1 MPELPEVEVVRRGL
15 VSWVRG
21 RTITSVDVLD
31 PRSLRRHALGP
42 EDFAGNLEGA
52 RVLDVVRR
60 GKFLWMPL
68 ADTPAPAGN
77 GDPSGEPVPSGEPAP
92 AVALM
97 AHLGMSGQL
106 LMQDPGVPDEK
117 HLKVRLRLSAADGMP
132 DQLRFVDQRIFG
144 GLFLTSLIP
153 TDDGGPGGLAET
165 PLPLIAE
172 EASHIARDPLDPFFS
187 FDTFYRRLRARKTG
201 LKRALLDQGLVSG
214 IGNIYA
220 DEALWKAQLHYARP
234 TDTLRRADALRL
246 LDAAREVMTDA
257 LAAGGTSFDSLYVNV
272 NGASGYFD
280 RSLNAYGRE
289 GQECKRCAAAG
300 RVSLMKREQFMNR
313 SSYTCPV
320 CQPRPRNGRW

>member
-21 RTITSVDVLD
+21 RTIESVDVLD
-31 PRSLRRHALGP
+31 PRSIRRHALGT
-42 EDFAGNLEGA
+42 EDFIGNLEGA
-52 RVLDVVRR
+52 TVTDVVRR
-60 GKFLWMPL
+60 GKFLWLPL
-68 ADTPAPAGN
+68 ADATPDAG
-77 GDPSGEPVPSGEPAP
+77 PGETPRRP

-106 LMQDPGVPDEK
+106 LMQDPEVPDEK
-117 HLKVRLRLSAADGMP
+117 HLKVRFRLSARDGMP
-132 DQLRFVDQRIFG
+132 GELRFVDQRIFG
-144 GLFLTSLIP
+144 GLFVTALVP
-153 TDDGGPGGLAET
+153 TDDGGPGGLSES
-165 PLPLIAE
+165 PVPLIAE
-172 EASHIARDPLDPFFS
+172 EASHIARDPLDPAFPFEL
-187 FDTFYRRLRARKTG
+187 FYQRLRRRKTG

-220 DEALWKAQLHYARP
+220 DEALWRAKLHYARP
-234 TDTLRRADALRL
+234 TDKLRRADAERL
-246 LDAAREVMTDA
+246 LASIREVMLDA

-289 GQECKRCAAAG
+289 GEPCRRCAEAG
-300 RVSLMKREQFMNR
+300 IHATVRREQFMNR
-313 SSYTCPV
+313 SSHTCPV

>member
-1 MPELPEVEVVRRGL
+1 VPELPEVEVVRRGL

-21 RTITSVDVLD
+21 RTITSVDVVD
-31 PRSLRRHALGP
+31 PRSIRRHALGP

-68 ADTPAPAGN
+68 SAAEGTPADGAGPAAAGL
-77 GDPSGEPVPSGEPAP
+77 SGPAQP

-106 LMQDPGVPDEK
+106 LMQDAGVPDEK
-117 HLKVRLRLSAADGMP
+117 HLKVRLGLSPADGMP
-132 DQLRFVDQRIFG
+132 EQLRFVDQRIFG
-144 GLFLTSLIP
+144 GLFLTSLIA
-153 TDDGGPGGLAET
+153 TADGGPGGLSES

-172 EASHIARDPLDPFFS
+172 EAAHIARDPLDPYFS
-187 FDTFYRRLRARKTG
+187 FDEFYRRLRARKTG

-220 DEALWKAQLHYARP
+220 DESLWKARLHYARP
-234 TDTLRRADALRL
+234 TDTLRRSDAARL
-246 LDAAREVMTDA
+246 LDAAREVMTEA

-280 RSLNAYGRE
+280 RSLNAYGRA
-289 GQECKRCAAAG
+289 GLECKRCAAAG
-300 RVSLMKREQFMNR
+300 LVSLLKREQFMNR

>member
-1 MPELPEVEVVRRGL
+1 LPELPEVEVVRRGL
-15 VSWVRG
+15 VSWLRG

-42 EDFAGNLEGA
+42 ADFVGNLEGTT
-52 RVLDVVRR
+52 VVDVVRR

-68 ADTPAPAGN
+68 REAPEGATAAGSP
-77 GDPSGEPVPSGEPAP
+77 GDAAP

-106 LMQDPGVPDEK
+106 LMQDPSVPDEK
-117 HLKVRLRLSAADGMP
+117 HLKVRLRLSPSEGMP

-144 GLFLTSLIP
+144 GLFVTAMVP
-153 TDDGGPGGLAET
+153 TDDGGPGGLAES

-172 EASHIARDPLDPFFS
+172 EAAHIARDPLDPAFS
-187 FDTFYRRLRARKTG
+187 FDLFYSRLKKRRTG

-220 DEALWKAQLHYARP
+220 DEALWRAGLHYARP
-234 TDTLRRADALRL
+234 TDKLRRDDAERL
-246 LDAAREVMTDA
+246 LACTREVMLDA

-289 GQECKRCAAAG
+289 GQPCHRCAAVG
-300 RVSLMKREQFMNR
+300 INSLIRREQFMNR

>member
-21 RTITSVDVLD
+21 RTITAVEVLD
-31 PRSLRRHALGP
+31 PRSVRRHALGP

-60 GKFLWMPL
+60 GKFLWLPL
-68 ADTPAPAGN
+68 SDTPADAPGE
-77 GDPSGEPVPSGEPAP
+77 DPGAP

-106 LMQDPGVPDEK
+106 LMQDAAVPDEK
-117 HLKVRLRLSAADGMP
+117 HLKVRLRLSPAEGMP

-153 TDDGGPGGLAET
+153 TPDGGPGGHAET
-165 PLPLIAE
+165 PLPLIAGD
-172 EASHIARDPLDPFFS
+172 AAHIARDPLDPYFS
-187 FDTFYRRLRARKTG
+187 FDGFYRRLRTRKTG

-220 DEALWKAQLHYARP
+220 DEALWKARLHFARP
-234 TDTLRRADALRL
+234 TDTLRRAEAERV
-246 LDAAREVMTDA
+246 LDAAREVMTEA

-300 RVSLMKREQFMNR
+300 LASRMKREQFMNR
-313 SSYTCPV
+313 SSYSCPV

>member
-15 VSWVRG
+15 VSWLRG
-21 RTITSVDVLD
+21 RTITTAEVLD

-42 EDFAGNLEGA
+42 EDFIGNLQGA
-52 RVLDVVRR
+52 TVTDVVRR

-68 ADTPAPAGN
+68 CETTAAAGAP
-77 GDPSGEPVPSGEPAP
+77 P
-92 AVALM
+92 VALM

-106 LMQDPGVPDEK
+106 LMQDNAVPDEK
-117 HLKVRLRLSAADGMP
+117 HLKVRLRLSPADGMP
-132 DQLRFVDQRIFG
+132 EQLRFVDQRIFG
-144 GLFLTSLIP
+144 GLFVTGMVP
-153 TDDGGPGGLAET
+153 TDDGGPGGQSESPVA
-165 PLPLIAE
+165 LIAE
-172 EASHIARDPLDPFFS
+172 EASHIARDPLDPAFS
-187 FDTFYRRLRARKTG
+187 FDLFFSRLRKRKTG

-220 DEALWKAQLHYARP
+220 DEALWRAKLHYARP
-234 TDTLRRADALRL
+234 TDTMRRGDAERL
-246 LDAAREVMTDA
+246 ITSAREVMLDA

-289 GQECKRCAAAG
+289 GKPCSRCAAVG
-300 RVSLMKREQFMNR
+300 INSTVRREQFMNR

>member
-1 MPELPEVEVVRRGL
+1 VPELPEVEVVRRGL
-15 VSWVRG
+15 ASWVRG

-31 PRSLRRHALGP
+31 PRSVRRHALGP

-52 RVLDVVRR
+52 TVLDVVRR

-68 ADTPAPAGN
+68 ADSGT
-77 GDPSGEPVPSGEPAP
+77 DPGARQARPQV
-92 AVALM
+92 AVM

-106 LMQDPGVPDEK
+106 LVEDAAAPDEK
-117 HLKVRLRLSAADGMP
+117 HLKIRLTLTPHEGMP
-132 DQLRFVDQRIFG
+132 GQLRFVDQRIFG
-144 GLFLTSLIP
+144 GLFVTSLIP
-153 TDDGGPGGLAET
+153 TDDGGPGGLAEE
-165 PLPLIAE
+165 PMPVIAE
-172 EASHIARDPLDPFFS
+172 EASHIARDPLDPHFS
-187 FDTFYRRLRARKTG
+187 FDSFYRRLRLRKTG

-220 DEALWKAQLHYARP
+220 DEALWRARLHYARP
-234 TDTLRRADALRL
+234 TDKLRRAEALRVIE
-246 LDAAREVMTDA
+246 AVREVMRDA

-289 GQECKRCAAAG
+289 GQECKRCAAVG
-300 RVSLMKREQFMNR
+300 LVSLMRRDQFMNR

>member
-21 RTITSVDVLD
+21 RTITSVEVLD
-31 PRSLRRHALGP
+31 PRSIRRHALGV

-60 GKFLWMPL
+60 GKFLWLPL
-68 ADTPAPAGN
+68 ADTPAGAGSAAP
-77 GDPSGEPVPSGEPAP
+77 GSEGAAAGPAP

-106 LMQDPGVPDEK
+106 LMQDAAVADEK
-117 HLKVRLRLSAADGMP
+117 HLKIRLRLSPAAGMP
-132 DQLRFVDQRIFG
+132 EQLRFVDQRIFG

-153 TDDGGPGGLAET
+153 TPDGGTGGLAET

-172 EASHIARDPLDPFFS
+172 EAAHIARDPLDPHFS
-187 FDTFYRRLRARKTG
+187 FEEFYRRLRARKTG

-220 DEALWKAQLHYARP
+220 DEALWLAKLHYARP
-234 TDTLRRADALRL
+234 TDTLRRSEALRV
-246 LDAAREVMTDA
+246 LDAAREVMTNA

-272 NGASGYFD
+272 NGASGYFE

-289 GQECKRCAAAG
+289 GLECRRCAGAG
-300 RVSLMKREQFMNR
+300 IVSLMKREQFMNR

>member
-1 MPELPEVEVVRRGL
+1 MVRRGL

-21 RTITSVDVLD
+21 RTIERVEVLD
-31 PRSLRRHALGP
+31 QRSIRRHALGT
-42 EDFAGNLEGA
+42 EDFVGNLEGA
-52 RVLDVVRR
+52 TVADVVRR

-68 ADTPAPAGN
+68 LDTSVGQDAAAAGRPAGR
-77 GDPSGEPVPSGEPAP
+77 PQ
-92 AVALM
+92 VALM

-106 LMQDPGVPDEK
+106 LMQDRNVPDEK
-117 HLKVRLRLSAADGMP
+117 HLKVRIRLSPRDGMP
-132 DQLRFVDQRIFG
+132 EQLRFVDQRIFG
-144 GLFLTSLIP
+144 GLFVTAMVP
-153 TDDGGPGGLAET
+153 TDDGGPGGLAES

-172 EASHIARDPLDPFFS
+172 EAAHIARDPLDPAFS
-187 FDTFYRRLRARKTG
+187 FDLFYRRLRKRKTG

-220 DEALWKAQLHYARP
+220 DEALWRARLHYARP
-234 TDTLRRADALRL
+234 TDTLRRTEAERVLGS
-246 LDAAREVMTDA
+246 AREVMLDA

-289 GQECKRCAAAG
+289 GQPCKRCAAAG
-300 RVSLMKREQFMNR
+300 IHAFIRREQFMNR

>member
-31 PRSLRRHALGP
+31 PRSIRRHALGT
-42 EDFAGNLEGA
+42 EDFVGNLEGA
-52 RVLDVVRR
+52 TVADVVRR

-68 ADTPAPAGN
+68 LDDAPA
-77 GDPSGEPVPSGEPAP
+77 DAPP

-106 LMQDPGVPDEK
+106 LMQDSSAPDEK
-117 HLKVRLRLSAADGMP
+117 HLKVRFRLSPRAGMP
-132 DQLRFVDQRIFG
+132 EQLRFVDQRIFG
-144 GLFLTSLIP
+144 GLFVTAMVP
-153 TDDGGPGGLAET
+153 TDDGGPGGLAES
-165 PLPLIAE
+165 PLPLIAD
-172 EASHIARDPLDPFFS
+172 EASHIARDPLDPAFS
-187 FDTFYRRLRARKTG
+187 FDQFYARLRRRRTG

-220 DEALWKAQLHYARP
+220 DEALWRAKLHYARP
-234 TDTLRRADALRL
+234 TDKIRRTDAEQL
-246 LDAAREVMTDA
+246 LGCAREVMLDA

-272 NGASGYFD
+272 NGTSGYFD

-289 GQECKRCAAAG
+289 GQPCGRCAAVG
-300 RVSLMKREQFMNR
+300 INSPIRREQFMNR